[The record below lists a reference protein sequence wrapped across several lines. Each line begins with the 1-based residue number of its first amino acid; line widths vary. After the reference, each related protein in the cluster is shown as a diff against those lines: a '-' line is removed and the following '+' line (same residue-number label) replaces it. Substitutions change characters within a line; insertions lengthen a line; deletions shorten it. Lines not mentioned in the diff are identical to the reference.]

1 MCIRDSLNAGHEATV
16 HTLGN
21 GIKAIL
27 EHGKDRNYL
36 SPKYINST
44 VEEILRYDPPLHMF
58 TRYAYEDVIFR
69 NHKFKCGDQVALV
82 IGAAGR
88 DERIWSSPNKF
99 DPFRQ
104 IKKNLSFGSGIHFCV
119 GAPLARLE
127 LVTALPIIFKKFPNI
142 KLLDQPIYS
151 NLYHFPGL
159 QKLNVSLQN

>member
-1 MCIRDSLNAGHEATV
+1 MNAGHEATV

-36 SPKYINST
+36 RPKYINST

-58 TRYAYEDVIFR
+58 TRYAYEDIIFR

-88 DERIWSSPNKF
+88 DERIWASPNKF
-99 DPFRQ
+99 DPFR
-104 IKKNLSFGSGIHFCV
+104 
-119 GAPLARLE
+119 RLE

-151 NLYHFPGL
+151 NLYHFHGL